1 MHVIITLDAN
11 GEILSV
17 NRSLES
23 VAHFLAG
30 QGEDP
35 VLPGG
40 SEYSIENLEVA
51 LRSNPKIE
59 VSYKV
64 GETVRVEYH
73 AVFV

>member
-1 MHVIITLDAN
+1 MHVIIILDSK
-11 GEILSV
+11 GQVISV
-17 NRSLES
+17 NRALES

-35 VLPGG
+35 ELPGG
-40 SEYSIENLEVA
+40 AEFSIENLETA
-51 LRSNPKIE
+51 LRANPKIE

-64 GETVRVEYH
+64 GDALRVEYH

>member
-1 MHVIITLDAN
+1 MHVIIIIDRQ
-11 GEILSV
+11 GQIVSV

-35 VLPGG
+35 VLPNG
-40 SEYSIENLEVA
+40 SEYSIENLEMA
-51 LRSNPKIE
+51 LRANPKIE
-59 VSYKV
+59 ISYKV
-64 GETVRVEYH
+64 GDALRVEYH

>member
-1 MHVIITLDAN
+1 MHVIIIIDRQ
-11 GEILSV
+11 GQIVSV

-35 VLPGG
+35 VLPNG
-40 SEYSIENLEVA
+40 SEYSIENLEMA
-51 LRSNPKIE
+51 LRASPKIE
-59 VSYKV
+59 ITYKV
-64 GETVRVEYH
+64 GDALRVEYH